1 MEIILVS
8 GPSGSGKTTV
18 ARILAESML
27 SPSVHLHTDDFYAA
41 IKQGAVAPYLP
52 GAHAQ
57 NETVTGVTA
66 RAAAGY
72 AAGGYHTVVDGVIGP
87 WFLEAYEEAAKAAG
101 VGLTYVVLRPDRQ
114 TALDRGTSR
123 SQHPLTDREVLGQI
137 YDGFADLGPHEDN
150 VLDSTGLT
158 AEETAEAV
166 LGLRRD
172 VMAGRDAESG

>member
-27 SPSVHLHTDDFYAA
+27 SPGVHLHTDDFYAA

-52 GAHAQ
+52 EAQAQ
-57 NETVTGVTA
+57 NETVTGVIA

-72 AAGGYHTVVDGVIGP
+72 AAGGYRTVVDGVVGP
-87 WFLEAYEEAAKAAG
+87 WFLGAYETAARAAG
-101 VGLTYVVLRPDRQ
+101 VSLSYVVLRPDRE
-114 TALDRGTSR
+114 TVLDRGTGR
-123 SQHPLTDREVLGQI
+123 SQHPLTDREILGQI
-137 YDGFADLGPHEDN
+137 YDGFVDLGPYETN

-158 AEETAEAV
+158 AQETAEAV
-166 LGLRRD
+166 LKLR
-172 VMAGRDAESG
+172 

>member
-18 ARILAESML
+18 ARILAERLL

-52 GAHAQ
+52 EAQAQ
-57 NETVTGVTA
+57 NETVTGVIA

-72 AAGGYHTVVDGVIGP
+72 ASGGYRTVVDGVVGP
-87 WFLEAYEEAAKAAG
+87 WFLSVYETAAKAAG
-101 VGLTYVVLRPDRQ
+101 VGLTYVVLRPDRE
-114 TALDRGTSR
+114 TVLDRGTGR

-137 YDGFADLGPHEDN
+137 YDGFADLGSYETH
-150 VLDSTGLT
+150 VLDSTRLT
-158 AEETAEAV
+158 AEETAQAV
-166 LGLRRD
+166 LKLR
-172 VMAGRDAESG
+172 